1 MLPSERTK
9 QRWAGILFLAAF
21 LAYGFGAGLV
31 AGILEAMNPAGAL
44 AAKRTEFF
52 SGAALMLLNSVIVA
66 GIGWLLKPVLAHYSK
81 AVSRL
86 YLLTRLAEAALLA
99 AGVIA
104 VIYFMTVQ
112 EPTPPFAMMKARRA
126 NFFAYQVGMAVL
138 GFGSLF
144 FCALLHRARLIPR
157 FAAIWGFAGYAI
169 FLSGALLELGG
180 VNSGLLL
187 SIPGGLFEL
196 FFGIWLI
203 AKGFRPAHS

>member
-1 MLPSERTK
+1 MIADRKRTA
-9 QRWAGILFLAAF
+9 WAGILFLAAF

-81 AVSRL
+81 AVSRV

-104 VIYFMTVQ
+104 VVYFMTVQ

-126 NFFAYQVGMAVL
+126 NFFAYQTGMAVL

-169 FLSGALLELGG
+169 FLSGALLELVG

-196 FFGIWLI
+196 FFAIWLI
-203 AKGFRPAHS
+203 VKGFRTPHS

>member
-1 MLPSERTK
+1 MQAAKTQ
-9 QRWAGILFLAAF
+9 QRLAGILFLAAF

-44 AAKRTEFF
+44 VAKRTEFF
-52 SGAALMLLNSVIVA
+52 TGASLMLLNSVIVA
-66 GIGWLLKPVLAHYSK
+66 GIGLLLRPVLAHYSK

-126 NFFAYQVGMAVL
+126 NFFAYQIGMAVL

-157 FAAIWGFAGYAI
+157 FAAIWGFCGYAI
-169 FLSGALLELGG
+169 FLAGALLELGG
-180 VNSGLLL
+180 VNSGVLL

-196 FFGIWLI
+196 FFGVWLI
-203 AKGFRPAHS
+203 VKGFRQTHH

>member
-1 MLPSERTK
+1 MAAEKTRLRF
-9 QRWAGILFLAAF
+9 AGAFFLTAF

-44 AAKRTEFF
+44 AAKRVEFF
-52 SGAALMLLNSVIVA
+52 TGASLMLLNSVIVA
-66 GIGWLLKPVLAHYSK
+66 AIGWLLKPVIAQYSR
-81 AVSRL
+81 AVSRV
-86 YLLTRLAEAALLA
+86 YLLTRFAEAALLA

-104 VIYFMTVQ
+104 IIYFMTVQ

-126 NFFAYQVGMAVL
+126 NFFAYQIGMAVL

-144 FCALLHRARLIPR
+144 FCALMHRARLIPR
-157 FAAIWGFAGYAI
+157 FAAVWGFCGYAI
-169 FLSGALLELGG
+169 FLSGALLELAG

-196 FFGIWLI
+196 FFGVWLMV
-203 AKGFRPAHS
+203 KGFRTA

>member
-1 MLPSERTK
+1 MIADRKRTA
-9 QRWAGILFLAAF
+9 WAGILFLAAF
-21 LAYGFGAGLV
+21 FAYGFGAGLV

-81 AVSRL
+81 AVSRI

-104 VIYFMTVQ
+104 VVYFMTAQ
-112 EPTPPFAMMKARRA
+112 DPTPPFAMMKARRA
-126 NFFAYQVGMAVL
+126 NFYGYQMGMAVL

-169 FLSGALLELGG
+169 FLSGALMELGG

-196 FFGIWLI
+196 FFAVWLV
-203 AKGFRPAHS
+203 AKGFRTAHH